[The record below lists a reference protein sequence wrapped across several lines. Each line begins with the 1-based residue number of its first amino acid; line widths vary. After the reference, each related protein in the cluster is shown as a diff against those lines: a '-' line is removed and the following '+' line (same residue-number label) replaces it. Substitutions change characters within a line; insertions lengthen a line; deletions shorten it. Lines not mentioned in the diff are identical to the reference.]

1 MESKNSI
8 PENPKSLT
16 PFEISQ
22 AIGCSLSHVSRLIH
36 RLNLKHDRKGFKKK
50 SYALADVKRLQACLT
65 PKKIEVTF
73 EPEIVKY
80 YPLKTIETYYIYESK
95 MNTL

>member
-1 MESKNSI
+1 
-8 PENPKSLT
+8 L
-16 PFEISQ
+16 
-22 AIGCSLSHVSRLIH
+22 AH
-36 RLNLKHDRKGFKKK
+36 RLNLKHDRSELKRNSY
-50 SYALADVKRLQACLT
+50 SYAPADVERMRACLT
-65 PKKIEVTF
+65 PSKIEATF